1 MRNMFR
7 KRIATF
13 LTSVLLSVAAIAS
26 PINVTAYAVTV
37 PQTISLGLDDNSE
50 VTHEDFVAAAPY
62 VVDLTVSTPVPIKQ
76 TAELAQL
83 ALETT
88 ATNSAVMQNGNFE
101 T

>member
-7 KRIATF
+7 RRIATF
-13 LTSVLLSVAAIAS
+13 LTSVLLSVAALAS

-50 VTHEDFVAAAPY
+50 VTQEDFVVAAPY
-62 VVDLTVSTPVPIKQ
+62 VVDLAVATPVPIKQ

-83 ALETT
+83 AIGVT